1 MKATL
6 VKSVV
11 MGLGAAAA
19 IAASASLAV
28 AATPEERAKCEKM
41 IKDMGAAAPHS
52 HGAEKG
58 QGLAPM
64 TAEHARCNA
73 ILAEGKGKDAQSSDK
88 K

>member
-6 VKSVV
+6 IRSVI
-11 MGLGAAAA
+11 MGLGAASA
-19 IAASASLAV
+19 IVASASLAL

-41 IKDMGAAAPHS
+41 IKEMGAPAPHS

-58 QGLAPM
+58 QGPSPM
-64 TAEHARCNA
+64 SAEHARCNA
-73 ILAEGKGKDAQSSDK
+73 ILAEGKDKDQKHDK